1 MAERQNS
8 MSDLTN
14 GFPDYDNFLRDLK
27 QRIRSAQLRAAVVVN
42 SELVRLYWSIGRDI
56 LTRQADQGWGT
67 KVIDRLSADLKAAF
81 PDMKGFS
88 RTNLLYMRAFADA
101 YPDEAIVQQLAGQI
115 PWGHNCILLDK
126 LKDKATRLWYARAAW
141 ENGWSRSVLAHQIET
156 KLCERQG
163 KATTNF
169 ARTLPLPDSDL
180 MQQTL
185 KDPYVFDFLTLGDD
199 AYERHLERGL
209 VTHIREFLL
218 EMGAGFA
225 FLGSQYPLIVGDQ
238 EFFIDL
244 LFYHIKLRRFVV
256 IDLKMRAFEPE
267 YAGKMNFYL
276 SAVDDL
282 LRHEGDAPT
291 IGIILCKTKNEVVAE
306 YALRNVGSPIGVATH
321 ITAEL
326 TRSLPETLASE
337 LPTIAELEAEVR
349 MVPFL
354 EEDAEG
360 DSVQDRP

>member
-1 MAERQNS
+1 
-8 MSDLTN
+8 MS
-14 GFPDYDNFLRDLK
+14 
-27 QRIRSAQLRAAVVVN
+27 S
-42 SELVRLYWSIGRDI
+42 S
-56 LTRQADQGWGT
+56 
-67 KVIDRLSADLKAAF
+67 
-81 PDMKGFS
+81 
-88 RTNLLYMRAFADA
+88 
-101 YPDEAIVQQLAGQI
+101 
-115 PWGHNCILLDK
+115 LLDK
-126 LKDKATRLWYARAAW
+126 VKDKATRLWYARAAW

-185 KDPYVFDFLTLGDD
+185 KDPYIFDFLTLGDD

-306 YALRNVGSPIGVATH
+306 YSLRNVGSPIGVATH

-337 LPTIAELEAEVR
+337 LPTIAELEAEAR
-349 MVPFL
+349 MVPFP
-354 EEDAEG
+354 EDAKG
-360 DSVQDRP
+360 DSLQSCP